1 MRSVRPFVIDD
12 VDLSEAAEENGFDLN
27 DKIEIGKFLK
37 NRVCHIRNRHTSLL
51 IADGPPRQVN
61 ELIEKANEQWDE
73 RNARAVEEGETELPR
88 PLPLVRLKVET
99 SGVSEMSNPV
109 RFGQDFI
116 GRIANPRD
124 VLTFHRAKK
133 GGARGAKS
141 KVKADEPELSID
153 DPELSVSEKLSKVRV
168 QTLVREYL
176 AAQELQLLGEAG
188 MSDAI
193 EMFVDKD
200 DLHAI
205 QT

>member
-1 MRSVRPFVIDD
+1 MS
-12 VDLSEAAEENGFDLN
+12 
-27 DKIEIGKFLK
+27 
-37 NRVCHIRNRHTSLL
+37 
-51 IADGPPRQVN
+51 

-73 RNARAVEEGETELPR
+73 RNARAVEEGGPELPR

-133 GGARGAKS
+133 SGARGTKS